1 MQGNIEG
8 TGTGCLIPKEKTL
21 GEKFEGIAFTF
32 CKAATIILL
41 TQKYALPIASG
52 AAAIFY
58 MMAYTTGKRDTCCWL
73 KWPPLIAGFWGTVC
87 IVSSYL
93 IFSGR

>member
-1 MQGNIEG
+1 MNEVES
-8 TGTGCLIPKEKTL
+8 CLLPKAEKTL

-52 AAAIFY
+52 AAALFY
-58 MMAYTTGKRDTCCWL
+58 AMAYTNGKKDTCCWL
-73 KWPPLIAGFWGTVC
+73 KWPPLIIGFWATVS
-87 IVSSYL
+87 VASSYW
-93 IFSGR
+93 IFTH